1 MYENFRRNFE
11 NFIVISS
18 KEIEKVYPHFDAKN
32 LINWQKKDYLI
43 KLRNKYYLL
52 AENKIT
58 EEKLYNIA
66 NKIYYPSY
74 VSMESALNYHNI
86 IPEGVYSIQSV
97 TTRKTNSFTTKVG
110 IFNYQ
115 TIKKELYFGYLL
127 IKNNNFRMASKE
139 KAILDFLYLRT
150 DISDY
155 ESFEALRWN
164 KDILKNLNNTLLSD
178 YLNLYNSPTLNQ
190 KIKFLQ
196 QYTNA

>member
-1 MYENFRRNFE
+1 MYEKFRRNFE

-97 TTRKTNSFTTKVG
+97 TTRKTNSFTSKVG

-164 KDILKNLNNTLLSD
+164 KDILKSLNNTLLSD
-178 YLNLYNSPTLNQ
+178 YLSLYNSPTLNQ